1 MNQIIEQ
8 ISHIGIVPVIAIDE
22 AEKAVPLARALVA
35 GGLPA
40 AEVTF
45 RTAAGEEAIRRI
57 ATEVP
62 EMLVGA
68 GTVLTT
74 GQADRAIAAG
84 AQFIVSPGFNPA
96 VTRYVIDRGVLM
108 MPGTASPGE
117 MEQAMSMG
125 LDVVKFFP
133 AEQNGGVAKLKALA
147 GPYTNLRWMPTGG
160 VNTKNLMDYL
170 SFDKIVA
177 CGGTWMVKKDLIEA
191 ENWDE
196 IERLTR
202 EAVNTM
208 LGFEVKHIGINTENA
223 EEAMKAAK
231 LFELMFGFDVAEGN
245 SSIFC
250 GSRAIEIMKKQY
262 LGKNGHIAIGTN
274 SVERAIY
281 HLGLRGVTFDETTRK
296 TDGVGKTK
304 AIYLDGEVG
313 DFALQLTQ
321 K

>member
-1 MNQIIEQ
+1 MHPVPKQ
-8 ISHIGIVPVIAIDE
+8 ISDIGIVPVIAIDD
-22 AEKAVPLARALVA
+22 AEKAVPLAKALVA
-35 GGLPA
+35 GGLPV

-45 RTAAGEEAIRRI
+45 RTAAGEAAIRAISR
-57 ATEVP
+57 EVP

-68 GTVLTT
+68 GTVLTHD
-74 GQADRAIAAG
+74 QLDRALDAG
-84 AQFIVSPGFNPA
+84 ARFIVSPGFNPDM
-96 VTRYVIDRGVLM
+96 VRYGLSKGALM
-108 MPGTASPGE
+108 IPGTATPGE
-117 MEQAMSMG
+117 MEQAMALG
-125 LDVVKFFP
+125 LEVVKFFP

-147 GPYTNLRWMPTGG
+147 GPYKTLKWMPTGG
-160 VNTKNLMDYL
+160 VNAKNLADYL
-170 SFDKIVA
+170 AFDQIVA

-231 LFELMFGFDVAEGN
+231 LFELMFGFDVSEGN

-262 LGKNGHIAIGTN
+262 LGKNGHIAIGCN
-274 SVERAIY
+274 NVDRAIY
-281 HLGLRGVTFDETTRK
+281 HLSQRGVKFDLDSK
-296 TDGVGKTK
+296 NVKNGKTV
-304 AIYLDGEVG
+304 ACYMADEIAG
-313 DFALQLTQ
+313 FAFHLVQA
-321 K
+321 